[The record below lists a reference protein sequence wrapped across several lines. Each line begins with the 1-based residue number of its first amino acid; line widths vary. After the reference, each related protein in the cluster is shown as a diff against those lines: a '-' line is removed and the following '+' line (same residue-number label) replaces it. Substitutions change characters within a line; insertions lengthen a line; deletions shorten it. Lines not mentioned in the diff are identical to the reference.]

1 MFLHTKNIF
10 IMLSRSHIRTEQI
23 LRQHDGHSGR
33 QWNLQKIYKIWRVK
47 KFIREFLDKYWKSST
62 LTGFLRKTDK
72 TEDVRSYPRV
82 ALPEPGN
89 IYTVEDLILSQ
100 DNDDTHARLQK
111 IEHIP
116 DNLRQ
121 FTSCSAKKDIGLR
134 PFKRIRHLQ

>member
-1 MFLHTKNIF
+1 MFLHTKIIF
-10 IMLSRSHIRTEQI
+10 IMLSRSHVRTEQI

-62 LTGFLRKTDK
+62 LTDFLRKTDK

>member
-1 MFLHTKNIF
+1 
-10 IMLSRSHIRTEQI
+10 MLSRSHVRTEQI

-62 LTGFLRKTDK
+62 LTDFLRKTDK

-100 DNDDTHARLQK
+100 DNDGTHARLQK